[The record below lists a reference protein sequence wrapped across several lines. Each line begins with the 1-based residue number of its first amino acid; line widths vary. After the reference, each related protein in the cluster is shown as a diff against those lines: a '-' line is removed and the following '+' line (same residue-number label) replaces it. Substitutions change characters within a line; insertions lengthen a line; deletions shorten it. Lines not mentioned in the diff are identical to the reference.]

1 MAILALS
8 NAKPFS
14 VAPVDHPPAI
24 ELLAG
29 AALREE
35 VLLTPKPGLVDSAN
49 AGAHRDMDLALFMRS
64 IDAIA
69 PWFGRFV
76 ALGRQCA
83 RLPAS
88 RVLLEIRPAGLAC
101 EQAMFTATGGVNT
114 HKGGIFSM
122 GLLCTAAGYLTGRGV
137 ALTRQTLCA
146 TVAAFCAELIQT
158 ELAGCRRA
166 ATVGEHLY
174 LRYGMT
180 GARGEAAGGFST
192 VRRHVLPAW
201 DRLARQS
208 DNRQVRLLHCLLILM
223 AHNPDTNL
231 AARGG
236 IAGLTYVQALARRL
250 LSNGWNHDRLR
261 QMDRLLVARNLSP
274 GGSADLLAVTCV
286 LAQFPR

>member
-1 MAILALS
+1 MPILAQS
-8 NAKPFS
+8 NLERRCA
-14 VAPVDHPPAI
+14 VAVEPPPDI
-24 ELLAG
+24 ELLAA

-35 VLLTPKPGLVDSAN
+35 VLLTPKPGLVDSEN
-49 AGAHRDMDLALFMRS
+49 AGAHRDMDLPLFMLS

-76 ALGRQCA
+76 SLGHQCA
-83 RLPAS
+83 RLPPT

-122 GLLCTAAGYLTGRGV
+122 GLLCTAAGYLSGRGL
-137 ALTRQTLCA
+137 ALTRQTLCD
-146 TVAAFCAELIQT
+146 TVAAFCAGLICT

-166 ATVGEHLY
+166 ATVGEQLY

-180 GARGEAAGGFST
+180 GARGEAAGGFAT
-192 VRRHVLPAW
+192 VRRHVLPVW
-201 DRLARQS
+201 DQRAPQGDDRQA
-208 DNRQVRLLHCLLILM
+208 RLLHGLLLLM

-231 AARGG
+231 VARGG
-236 IAGLTYVQALARRL
+236 LDGLAYVQTYARRL
-250 LSNGWNHDRLR
+250 LSDGWNDGQLR

-274 GGSADLLAVTCV
+274 GGSADLLAVACV